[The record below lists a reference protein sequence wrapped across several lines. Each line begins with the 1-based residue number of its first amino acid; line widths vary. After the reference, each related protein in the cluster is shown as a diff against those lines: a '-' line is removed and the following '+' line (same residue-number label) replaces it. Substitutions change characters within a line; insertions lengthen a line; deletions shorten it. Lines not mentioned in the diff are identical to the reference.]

1 MAKTENGFILAL
13 DQGTTSS
20 RSIIFDQ
27 NLTPIAMAQK
37 PLHIRTPKA
46 GYVEQDA
53 NDIWQTQISTAQE
66 VIAKA
71 GLLATDISAIGITNQ
86 RETTVIWDKTTG
98 TPVAPAIVWQDR
110 RTYQWCQDWIDKGF
124 ETNIQHITGLRL
136 DPYFSASKIVWLLTQ
151 QPQLRQRATAGKLAF
166 GTVDSWLLYNMTGEH
181 SIDITNA
188 SRTMLMDLQTG
199 DWSAELLALFDI
211 PKPMLP
217 IIQPSNGDFGLT
229 KQGLFGKQIPVTAIL
244 GDQQAALYGQ
254 GCNRAGMA
262 KSTYGTGCFLLMN
275 TGDTPT
281 LSKNQL
287 ISTVAWQTNAA
298 CHAQPS
304 TVHIK
309 QGKLPNLLKPLH
321 QLHRTKKSSIADLQT
336 QYALEGSVF
345 MAGAI
350 VQWLRDNLGMIARSE
365 DIETLAAQ
373 VPDSQ
378 GITLIPAFTGLGAP
392 HWRAAATARL
402 IGLTRGTTKAHIAR
416 AALEAIAL
424 QAYDVLKAMQKDS
437 PVPLTELRVDGGAAN
452 NNILMQFQAD
462 LLDVPVLRP
471 TTTEVTAKGVALLAG
486 QTIGLYD
493 ENTSADSWQLDRVF
507 EPIMSP
513 AERQAIINRWQFY
526 IDQMLNEETNF

>member
-20 RSIIFDQ
+20 RSIIFDSQ
-27 NLTPIAMAQK
+27 LTLIAIAQK
-37 PLHIRTPKA
+37 PLNIITPKA
-46 GYVEQDA
+46 GFIEQNA

-86 RETTVIWDKTTG
+86 RETTIIWHKKTG
-98 TPVAPAIVWQDR
+98 KPVAPAIVWQDR
-110 RTYQWCQDWIDKGF
+110 RTHQWCRDWRDKGF
-124 ETNIQHITGLRL
+124 DAKIQQITGLRI
-136 DPYFSASKIVWLLTQ
+136 DPYFSASKIVWLLNQ
-151 QPQLRQRATAGKLAF
+151 NPKLRQQALAGELAF
-166 GTVDSWLLYNMTGEH
+166 GTVDSWLLFNMTGEH

-188 SRTMLMDLQTG
+188 SRTMLMSLQTS
-199 DWSAELLALFDI
+199 DWSDELLDLFDI
-211 PKPMLP
+211 PKTILP
-217 IIQPSNGDFGLT
+217 TIKPSDGDFGVT
-229 KQGLFGKQIPVTAIL
+229 KQGMFGKQIPVTAVL

-275 TGDTPT
+275 TGDKPCV
-281 LSKNQL
+281 SHQQL
-287 ISTVAWQTNAA
+287 LTTVAWQTTEAN
-298 CHAQPS
+298 HARQPNRHEPS
-304 TVHIK
+304 
-309 QGKLPNLLKPLH
+309 GKLPNLLKPLQNLQRH
-321 QLHRTKKSSIADLQT
+321 KKTSVTQT

-365 DIETLAAQ
+365 DVETLAAQ

-378 GITLIPAFTGLGAP
+378 GVTLIPAFTGLGAP
-392 HWRAAATARL
+392 YWRADATARL

-424 QAYDVLKAMQKDS
+424 QAYDVLIAMQKDS
-437 PVPLTELRVDGGAAN
+437 PVPLHELRVDGGAAN

-462 LLDVPVLRP
+462 ILNVPVLRP
-471 TTTEVTAKGVALLAG
+471 TTTESTAKGVALLAG
-486 QTIGLYD
+486 QAVGLYD
-493 ENTSADSWQLDRVF
+493 DTSIGESWQLDRIF
-507 EPIMSP
+507 EPKMAFS
-513 AERQAIINRWQFY
+513 ERQAIVERWQFY
-526 IDQMLNEETNF
+526 INQLLNEQN

>member
-1 MAKTENGFILAL
+1 MAKAENGFILAL

-20 RSIIFDQ
+20 RSIIFDNQ
-27 NLTPIAMAQK
+27 LTPIAIAQK
-37 PLHIRTPKA
+37 PLGIITPKA
-46 GYVEQDA
+46 GFIEQNA

-86 RETTVIWDKTTG
+86 RETTIIWHKKTG
-98 TPVAPAIVWQDR
+98 KPVASAIVWQDR
-110 RTYQWCQDWIDKGF
+110 RTHQWCRDWRDKGF
-124 ETNIQHITGLRL
+124 DAKIQQITGLRI
-136 DPYFSASKIVWLLTQ
+136 DPYFSASKIVWLLNQ
-151 QPQLRQRATAGKLAF
+151 NPKLRQQALAGELAF
-166 GTVDSWLLYNMTGEH
+166 GTVDSWLLFNMTGEH

-188 SRTMLMDLQTG
+188 SRTMLMSLQTG
-199 DWSAELLALFDI
+199 DWSDELVDLFDI
-211 PKPMLP
+211 PKTMLP
-217 IIQPSNGDFGLT
+217 TIKPSDGDFGVT
-229 KQGLFGKQIPVTAIL
+229 KQGMFGKQIPVTAVL

-275 TGDTPT
+275 TGDKPCV
-281 LSKNQL
+281 SHQQL
-287 ISTVAWQTNAA
+287 LTTVAWQTTEAN
-298 CHAQPS
+298 HTRQPNRHEPS
-304 TVHIK
+304 
-309 QGKLPNLLKPLH
+309 GKLPNLLKPLQNLQRH
-321 QLHRTKKSSIADLQT
+321 KKTSLTQT

-378 GITLIPAFTGLGAP
+378 GVTLIPAFTGLGAP
-392 HWRAAATARL
+392 YWRADATARL

-424 QAYDVLKAMQKDS
+424 QAYDVLIAMQKDS
-437 PVPLTELRVDGGAAN
+437 PVPLHELRVDGGAAN

-462 LLDVPVLRP
+462 ILNVPVLRP
-471 TTTEVTAKGVALLAG
+471 TTTESTAKGVALLAG
-486 QTIGLYD
+486 QAVGLYD
-493 ENTSADSWQLDRVF
+493 DSSIGESWQLDRML
-507 EPIMSP
+507 EPKMALS
-513 AERQAIINRWQFY
+513 ERQAIVERWQFY
-526 IDQMLNEETNF
+526 INQLLNEQN

>member
-1 MAKTENGFILAL
+1 MAKSENGFILAL

-20 RSIIFDQ
+20 RSIIFDRD
-27 NLTPIAMAQK
+27 LTPIAMAQK

-53 NDIWQTQISTAQE
+53 NDLWQTQISTAQE

-86 RETTVIWDKTTG
+86 RETTIIWDKHTG

-110 RTYQWCQDWIDKGF
+110 RTHAWCQDWIEKGL
-124 ETNIQHITGLRL
+124 ETKVQHITGLRL
-136 DPYFSASKIVWLLTQ
+136 DPYFSASKIVWLLNQ
-151 QPQLRQRATAGKLAF
+151 QPQLRQRAIAGKLAF

-199 DWSAELLALFDI
+199 DWSDELLALFDI
-211 PKPMLP
+211 PKAILP
-217 IIQPSNGDFGLT
+217 VIKPSNGDFGVT

-262 KSTYGTGCFLLMN
+262 KSTYGTGCFLLLN
-275 TGDTPT
+275 TGDKP
-281 LSKNQL
+281 SVSHHQL
-287 ISTVAWQTNAA
+287 VTTVAWQTRDFSHTQKSN
-298 CHAQPS
+298 S
-304 TVHIK
+304 VDK
-309 QGKLPNLLKPLH
+309 QSKLPNLLKPLH
-321 QLHRTKKSSIADLQT
+321 HLQRHKSVMVNSQT

-365 DIETLAAQ
+365 DVESLAAQ
-373 VPDSQ
+373 VADSQ
-378 GITLIPAFTGLGAP
+378 GVTLLPAFTGLGAP
-392 HWRAAATARL
+392 YWRADATARL
-402 IGLTRGTTKAHIAR
+402 VGLTRGTTKAHIAR

-424 QAYDVLKAMQKDS
+424 QAYDVLIAMQKDS
-437 PVPLTELRVDGGAAN
+437 PVPLKELRVDGGAAN

-462 LLDVPVLRP
+462 ILNVPVLRP
-471 TTTEVTAKGVALLAG
+471 TTTEVTAKGVAILAG
-486 QTIGLYD
+486 QSVGLYD
-493 ENTSADSWQLDRVF
+493 ETIMADSWQLDRMF
-507 EPIMSP
+507 EPTMSS
-513 AERQAIINRWQFY
+513 AARQAIISRWQFHLH
-526 IDQMLNEETNF
+526 QMLNENKQ

>member
-20 RSIIFDQ
+20 RSIIFDNQ
-27 NLTPIAMAQK
+27 LTPIAIAQK
-37 PLHIRTPKA
+37 PLNIITPKA
-46 GYVEQDA
+46 GFIEQNA

-86 RETTVIWDKTTG
+86 RETTIIWHKKTG
-98 TPVAPAIVWQDR
+98 KPVAPAIVWQDR
-110 RTYQWCQDWIDKGF
+110 RTHQWCRDWRDKGF
-124 ETNIQHITGLRL
+124 DAKIQQITGLRI
-136 DPYFSASKIVWLLTQ
+136 DPYFSASKIIWLLNQ
-151 QPQLRQRATAGKLAF
+151 NPKLRQQALAGELAF
-166 GTVDSWLLYNMTGEH
+166 GTVDSWLLFYMTGEH

-188 SRTMLMDLQTG
+188 SRTMLMSLQTG
-199 DWSAELLALFDI
+199 DWSDELLDLFDI
-211 PKPMLP
+211 PKTMLP
-217 IIQPSNGDFGLT
+217 TIKPSDGDFGVT
-229 KQGLFGKQIPVTAIL
+229 KQGMFGKQIPVTAVL

-275 TGDTPT
+275 TGDKPCV
-281 LSKNQL
+281 SHQQL
-287 ISTVAWQTNAA
+287 LTTVAWQTTEAN
-298 CHAQPS
+298 HTRQSNRHEPS
-304 TVHIK
+304 
-309 QGKLPNLLKPLH
+309 GKLPNLLKPLQNLQRH
-321 QLHRTKKSSIADLQT
+321 KKTSVTQT

-365 DIETLAAQ
+365 DVETLAAQ

-378 GITLIPAFTGLGAP
+378 GVTLIPAFTGLGAP
-392 HWRAAATARL
+392 YWRADATARL

-424 QAYDVLKAMQKDS
+424 QAYDVLIAMQKDS
-437 PVPLTELRVDGGAAN
+437 PVPLHELRVDGGAAN

-462 LLDVPVLRP
+462 ILNVPVLRP
-471 TTTEVTAKGVALLAG
+471 TTTESTA
-486 QTIGLYD
+486 
-493 ENTSADSWQLDRVF
+493 
-507 EPIMSP
+507 
-513 AERQAIINRWQFY
+513 
-526 IDQMLNEETNF
+526 

>member
-20 RSIIFDQ
+20 RSIIFDNQ
-27 NLTPIAMAQK
+27 LTPIAIAQK
-37 PLHIRTPKA
+37 PLGIITPKA
-46 GYVEQDA
+46 GFIEQNA

-86 RETTVIWDKTTG
+86 RETTIIWHKKTG
-98 TPVAPAIVWQDR
+98 KPVAPAIVWQDR
-110 RTYQWCQDWIDKGF
+110 RTHQWCRDWRAKGF
-124 ETNIQHITGLRL
+124 DAKIQQITGLRI
-136 DPYFSASKIVWLLTQ
+136 DPYFSASKIVWLLNQ
-151 QPQLRQRATAGKLAF
+151 NPKLRQQALAGELAF
-166 GTVDSWLLYNMTGEH
+166 GTVDSWLLFNMTGEH

-188 SRTMLMDLQTG
+188 SRTMLMSLQTG
-199 DWSAELLALFDI
+199 DWSEELLELFDI
-211 PKPMLP
+211 PKTMLP
-217 IIQPSNGDFGLT
+217 TIKPSDGDFGVT
-229 KQGLFGKQIPVTAIL
+229 KQGMFGKQIPVTAVL

-275 TGDTPT
+275 TGDKPCV
-281 LSKNQL
+281 SHQQL
-287 ISTVAWQTNAA
+287 LTTVAWQTTEAN
-298 CHAQPS
+298 HTRQPNRHEPS
-304 TVHIK
+304 
-309 QGKLPNLLKPLH
+309 GKLPNLLKPLQNLQRH
-321 QLHRTKKSSIADLQT
+321 KKTSVTQT

-378 GITLIPAFTGLGAP
+378 GVTLIPAFTGLGAP
-392 HWRAAATARL
+392 YWRADATARL

-424 QAYDVLKAMQKDS
+424 QAYDVLIAMQKDS
-437 PVPLTELRVDGGAAN
+437 PVPLHELRVDGGAAN

-462 LLDVPVLRP
+462 ILNVPVLRP
-471 TTTEVTAKGVALLAG
+471 TTTESTAKGVALLAG
-486 QTIGLYD
+486 QAVGLYD
-493 ENTSADSWQLDRVF
+493 DTSIGESWQLDRIF
-507 EPIMSP
+507 EPKMASS
-513 AERQAIINRWQFY
+513 ERQAIVERWQFY
-526 IDQMLNEETNF
+526 INQLLNEQN